1 MNTDTSSLQIAD
13 YALISNTTTGALV
26 GRNGSIDWFCP
37 SRIDAPACFAALLG
51 GPEQGYFRIA
61 PIAAVTACRRRYQ
74 RDTMILETD
83 FETAEGAVRL
93 IDFMPI
99 EMEEF
104 PVSSHV
110 IRIVEGLRGRVEV
123 ALQLVIRFYYGSM
136 RPWIREVD
144 TIHTAVGGP
153 DSLDIEGSVALHADD
168 GRLDAHFTL
177 EAGQRVHF
185 RLSYR
190 SSHRPHTR
198 PFDVYESLHK
208 TAAWWRTWVG
218 QCTYQGPWRDEIM
231 RSLLTLKALT
241 SRTTGGIA
249 AALTTSLPERIG
261 GTRNW
266 DYRFCWLRDS
276 TFTLWALLSSGYR
289 QESVAWEHWLLRAVA
304 GDPADLQ
311 IVYGISGERWL
322 AEREIPWLGGY
333 RNSRP
338 VRVGNAA
345 SGQFQIDVYGEI
357 MDSLHVAQA
366 NGIRPERHAW
376 DIQLSLMDFLES
388 HWQKPDD
395 GIWEVRGGRQHFTHS
410 KMMAWVAFDR
420 AVKDARAYHPDAPIE
435 RWIRIRDTIHA
446 EVCARGFNKDKGS
459 FTQCYGSSALDASL
473 LMMPLV
479 GFLSARDPRVR
490 ATVAAIERELTEDG
504 LVLRYRT
511 SGDIDGLPEGE
522 GLFLPC
528 SFWLVDNLALQGR
541 RTEAEQLF
549 LRLLSLRN
557 DVGLFSEEYD
567 PRTREL
573 IGNIPQAF
581 THVGLINSARN
592 LTGDGLGARRAFASP
607 PSHPEI
613 T

>member
-1 MNTDTSSLQIAD
+1 MITDTESPQIAD
-13 YALISNTTTGALV
+13 YAFISNTTTGALV
-26 GRNGSIDWFCP
+26 GRNGSIDWYCP
-37 SRIDAPACFAALLG
+37 SRIDAAACFAALLG
-51 GPEQGYFRIA
+51 GPQHGYFQIA
-61 PIAAVTACRRRYQ
+61 PTAAVTACTRRYQ

-83 FETAEGAVRL
+83 FETAQGAVRL
-93 IDFMPI
+93 IDFMPL
-99 EMEEF
+99 EDEE
-104 PVSSHV
+104 VATSSHI
-110 IRIVEGLRGRVEV
+110 IRIVEGLQGRVEM
-123 ALQLVIRFYYGSM
+123 ALKLVIRFYYGSM
-136 RPWIREVD
+136 RPWIRE
-144 TIHTAVGGP
+144 TGSLYTAVAGP
-153 DSLDIEGSVALHADD
+153 DSLDVAASVPLHAGEGSLEARFA
-168 GRLDAHFTL
+168 L
-177 EAGQRVHF
+177 EAGQRAHF

-190 SSHRPHTR
+190 RSHHPYTK
-198 PFDVYESLHK
+198 PFDIHKSLHQ
-208 TAAWWRTWVG
+208 TVAWWRTWTG
-218 QCTYQGPWRDEIM
+218 QCSYQGPWRDEVV

-276 TFTLWALLSSGYR
+276 TFTLWALLRNGYR
-289 QESVAWEHWLLRAVA
+289 QEGVAWGHWLLRAVA

-311 IVYGISGERWL
+311 IVYGVSGERWL
-322 AEREIPWLGGY
+322 AEREIPWLNGY

-366 NGIRPERHAW
+366 EGIRPEHHAW

-395 GIWEVRGGRQHFTHS
+395 GIWEVRGGPRHFTHS

-420 AVKDARAYHPDAPIE
+420 AVKDARLYHPDAPIE
-435 RWIRIRDTIHA
+435 RWTRIRDAIHA
-446 EVCARGFNKDKGS
+446 EVCEHGFDKDKNS
-459 FTQCYGSSALDASL
+459 FTQYYGSPALDSSL

-479 GFLSARDPRVR
+479 GFLPACDPRVR
-490 ATVAAIERELTEDG
+490 GTVEAIERELMEDG
-504 LVLRYRT
+504 LVLRYHT
-511 SGDIDGLPEGE
+511 NPDTDGLPEGE

-528 SFWLVDNLALQGR
+528 SFWLVDNLVLQDR
-541 RTEAEQLF
+541 REEAERLF
-549 LRLLSLRN
+549 ERLLGLRN
-557 DVGLFSEEYD
+557 DVGLLSEEYD

-573 IGNIPQAF
+573 VGNIPQAF

-592 LTGDGLGARRAFASP
+592 LAGDGLGARRARHGEAT
-607 PSHPEI
+607 HPKSA
-613 T
+613 